1 MSGAKLCI
9 IMIMSKKEISKK
21 IISSREQITMSQD
34 ELNKLKHY
42 ITSSNT
48 PFTNIRLN
56 TGVDIKTI
64 KNTISR
70 GWCENQVYEKIKSF
84 ISELPAAPIVEPQTV

>member
-1 MSGAKLCI
+1 LSGANLCI

-21 IISSREQITMSQD
+21 IISTREQITMSQV

-42 ITSSNT
+42 ITSCST
-48 PFTNIRLN
+48 PFSNIKLN

-64 KNTISR
+64 KSTISR
-70 GWCENQVYEKIKSF
+70 GWCESKVYEKIKSF
-84 ISELPAAPIVEPQTV
+84 VAELPEAPIVEPQTV